1 MNAGFLV
8 SLLAL
13 RSLGYALDTTV
24 DTTVDTTTYMGGADC
39 SYLSFDKLHDIA
51 ARKHRRSI
59 FLTIGEY

>member
-24 DTTVDTTTYMGGADC
+24 DTTTYMGGADC
-39 SYLSFDKLHDIA
+39 LYLSFDKLHDIA